1 MFTDD
6 RNRYEKIQMTADKSE
21 GGFVRTLEG
30 ETGTGFNPG
39 SHVHRDWY
47 KGTLPYDAGFEQ
59 LEQAKSER
67 EDICDRRDSMSPDLT
82 DDGNFVFRYK
92 DGRTFTP
99 TVHAMTQMGI
109 RADTSTFYLNS
120 LREEGTDRKDAET
133 LVVAVRN
140 GLRHMKPEKQLR
152 FRTYKNGTMRAYL
165 TDQYAPVDNRWYLEQ
180 IKRLIPEGRLSHWRG
195 DADTIYGNVLIPE
208 TIMDYENTNNPDDKD
223 YGGMI
228 SIGNC
233 EIGTRRISQ
242 YPSLFRAIC
251 MNGCI
256 WGQIKGKDIIGKKHR
271 GTIDLKVLGKQI
283 EDNIEKQ
290 LPLLPQGI
298 QRLLGIKA
306 FGCGDVKPANLIAV
320 VAQDHKLTAKESTE
334 VLTQWVQHEKNDRNL
349 FGITNAITRAGQT
362 MSNAR
367 WVQLDNV
374 GGNLLD
380 MDQGR
385 WSTYK
390 TRANMLSEKDLT
402 KIFAEP
408 ELV

>member
-1 MFTDD
+1 
-6 RNRYEKIQMTADKSE
+6 MTANKSE
-21 GGFVRTLEG
+21 GSFVRNLQG
-30 ETGTGFNPG
+30 ETGTGFASN
-39 SHVHRDWY
+39 SHVHKDWY
-47 KGTLPYDAGFEQ
+47 KGTLDYDAGFEQ
-59 LEQAKSER
+59 LETAKSER
-67 EDICDRRDSMSPDLT
+67 QDICDRRDSMMPALNA
-82 DDGNFVFRYK
+82 DGHFCFQYK
-92 DGRTFTP
+92 DGRQFVP

-109 RADTSTFYLNS
+109 RANTSTFYLNS
-120 LREEGTDRKDAET
+120 LREEGRDRQDGEA
-133 LVVAVRN
+133 LVHAVRN
-140 GLRHMKPEKQLR
+140 GLRSIKPEKQFR

-165 TDQYAPVDNRWYLEQ
+165 TDKYAPVDNRWYLEQ
-180 IKRLIPEGRLSHWRG
+180 IKRIIPGGRLSHWRG
-195 DADTIYGNVLIPE
+195 DADSIYGNVLVLD
-208 TIMDYENTNNPDDKD
+208 TMMDYENTNNPNDRD

-251 MNGCI
+251 LNGCI

-271 GTIDLKVLGKQI
+271 GTIDLDVLGQQI

-306 FGCGDVKPANLIAV
+306 FGCGDVKPASLIAV

-334 VLTQWVQHEKNDRNL
+334 VLTQWVKHESNDRNL
-349 FGITNAITRAGQT
+349 FGIANAVTRAGQT

-374 GGNLLD
+374 GGELLD
-380 MDQGR
+380 MSQTR
-385 WSTYK
+385 WDGYK
-390 TRANMLSEKDLT
+390 TRANSLVEKDLT